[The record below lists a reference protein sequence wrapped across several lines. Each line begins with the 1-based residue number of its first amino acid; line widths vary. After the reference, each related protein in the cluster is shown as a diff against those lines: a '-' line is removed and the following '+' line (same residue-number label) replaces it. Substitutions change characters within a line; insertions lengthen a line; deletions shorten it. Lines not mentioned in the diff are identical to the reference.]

1 MYVIIYNIYIYMYV
15 IYIYVT
21 YIYIC
26 MYVMY
31 VYIHVICI
39 CIYIYIL
46 YMLYT
51 YLGKSWPKNILAGVI
66 SFVNDGLILPNVK
79 DKEVYR

>member
-1 MYVIIYNIYIYMYV
+1 MYVIIYNIYIYVMY

-21 YIYIC
+21 YIY
-26 MYVMY
+26 MYVCNVCIYTCNMY
-31 VYIHVICI
+31 M
-39 CIYIYIL
+39 YIYIL